1 MSEFNYTWNEEQKE
15 AMQEAA
21 SYLDRLIPATEEL
34 LTEFQSDIK
43 EDSYEYL
50 KLIVDGL
57 NWVIELYNVT
67 REIINEEEE
76 QIDTEAM
83 DRAMKKFG
91 SAVAAHDDAVVAEE
105 LDQSVLPFLKKMKE
119 IADAAC

>member
-21 SYLDRLIPATEEL
+21 SYLERLIPAAEEL

-57 NWVIELYNVT
+57 NWVIELYNAT
-67 REIINEEEE
+67 RDVINEEEE
-76 QIDTEAM
+76 QIDTETM
-83 DRAMKKFG
+83 DRSMKKFG

-105 LDQSVLPFLKKMKE
+105 LGQSVLPFLKKMKE

>member
-1 MSEFNYTWNEEQKE
+1 MSKFNYTWNEEQKE

-21 SYLDRLIPATEEL
+21 SYLDRLIPVAEEL
-34 LTEFQSDIK
+34 LAEFQGDIK

-50 KLIVDGL
+50 KLVVEGL
-57 NWVIELYNVT
+57 NWVIELYNAT
-67 REIINEEEE
+67 RDIINEEEE

-83 DRAMKKFG
+83 DRATKKF
-91 SAVAAHDDAVVAEE
+91 SAAVTAHDDAVVAEE
-105 LDQSVLPFLKKMKE
+105 MNQSVIPFLKKMKE